1 MTIDSIIFDMDG
13 TLWDAVE
20 SYAKGWNNAFKML
33 NINQSVTKSFLD
45 GLMGLEEKTYL
56 EKVIPAIPEA
66 DRKAVFQEVIK
77 QQLLVIENEGGTLF
91 PGVRTGLEILSRHY
105 QLFMVSNCPTDLIKY
120 FIRWNGFENLITDYR
135 EHGHLHIPKYENINN
150 LKQVHKLQHPVY
162 VGDTDSD
169 RKHSE
174 MAGVPFIFVDYGF
187 GQATSYHQKFSNFD
201 DLTSYFLDQR

>member
-20 SYAKGWNNAFKML
+20 SYAKGWNNAFKIL

-56 EKVIPAIPEA
+56 EKVIPSFPE
-66 DRKAVFQEVIK
+66 DQRKVIFQEVIK

-150 LKQVHKLQHPVY
+150 LKQVHQLQHPVY

-174 MAGVPFIFVDYGF
+174 QAGVPFIFVDYGF
-187 GQATSYHQKFSNFD
+187 GQATSYLHKFSNFD